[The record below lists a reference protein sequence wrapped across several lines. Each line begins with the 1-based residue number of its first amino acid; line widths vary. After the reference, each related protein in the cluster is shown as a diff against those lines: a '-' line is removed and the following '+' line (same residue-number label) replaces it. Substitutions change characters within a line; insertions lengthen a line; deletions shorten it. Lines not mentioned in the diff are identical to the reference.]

1 MARLSHSEVLLS
13 KAGRELRR
21 SWELTGSLWRDQ
33 ARAEFEKSYLDEI
46 RPAVKAAVG
55 AIERINT
62 LLAEAIKACR

>member
-13 KAGRELRR
+13 KAGRELRM